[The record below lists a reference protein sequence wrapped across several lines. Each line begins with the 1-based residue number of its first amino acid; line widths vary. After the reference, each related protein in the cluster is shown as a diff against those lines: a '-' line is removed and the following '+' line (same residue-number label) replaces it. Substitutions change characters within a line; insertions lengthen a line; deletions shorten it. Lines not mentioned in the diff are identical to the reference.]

1 MTMNAGA
8 TPIAPA
14 SSAAALRE
22 AVARVVDGHDLSAE
36 QMTAAIGQIMDGEG
50 TPALISALL
59 VALRMKG
66 ETVGEIVGA
75 ARAMRARMTP
85 VTTHHESVLDT
96 CGTGGDGSRSVNIST
111 LASFI
116 IAGCGVPVAK
126 HGNRA
131 QSSRAGS
138 HDVIEA
144 LGLKPAPTP
153 EEAARCLR
161 EANLA
166 FMFAPVHH
174 AATRH
179 VAGIRKELAMRTIF
193 NLLGPLTN
201 PCGARFHVN
210 GIFSRERC
218 EPLARAHGDLGSRRA
233 MVIHGAGGL
242 DELAPAGQTH
252 VAELRDGAVRVYEI
266 GPADFDLPPADP
278 AGLLGGEPSFNASII
293 SEALSGRADPAVHT
307 AALMAA
313 AAGLYVV
320 GAVTDLRAGARRAAE
335 ALGSG
340 AAGAVLEKLRAIVPL
355 PLSMP
360 VPSPVPSPTSTA

>member
-1 MTMNAGA
+1 MTA
-8 TPIAPA
+8 TVPTTTAA
-14 SSAAALRE
+14 ATSAAQLRE
-22 AVARVVDGHDLSAE
+22 TIARVVDGHDLSAE
-36 QMTAAIGQIMDGEG
+36 QMAAAVGLIMDGEG

-66 ETVGEIVGA
+66 ETVSEIVGA
-75 ARAMRARMTP
+75 AQAMRARMTP
-85 VTTHHESVLDT
+85 VTTSHQAVLDT

-131 QSSRAGS
+131 QSSRSGS

-153 EEAARCLR
+153 DEASRCLH
-161 EANLA
+161 EAHLA

-179 VAGIRKELAMRTIF
+179 VGGVRKELGLRTLF

-242 DELAPAGQTH
+242 DELAPHGQTH

-266 GPADFDLPPADP
+266 GPADFGLQPADP
-278 AGLLGGEPSFNASII
+278 AGLLGGDPSFNASVI
-293 SEALSGRADPAVHT
+293 SEALAGRAHPAVQT

-313 AAGLYVV
+313 AAGLYVI
-320 GAVTDLRAGARRAAE
+320 GAVPDLRAGTARAAE
-335 ALGSG
+335 SLRSG
-340 AAGAVLEKLRAIVPL
+340 AAGAVLEKLRTIVPL
-355 PLSMP
+355 PP
-360 VPSPVPSPTSTA
+360 PAAAPSA